1 MVLEYRTGK
10 VIGGEGKGAVQDVVV
25 RGRHGGADQQVG
37 GFGEVHMFHAA
48 AGTPLAH
55 LEHREQPPRVRGQ
68 VDEPERPVVQEIDA
82 VVGERADVLF
92 PELEQA

>member
-37 GFGEVHMFHAA
+37 GFGEVHMFRRPPVLPWLTWNTGNSHHVSGARSMNLSA
-48 AGTPLAH
+48 RSFRKLTP
-55 LEHREQPPRVRGQ
+55 
-68 VDEPERPVVQEIDA
+68 
-82 VVGERADVLF
+82 
-92 PELEQA
+92 